1 MDRNTGGIMNQYWLW
16 REKAVADQELG
27 EELKGM
33 EQEPDRIREAFYRE
47 LVFGTGGL
55 RGILGAGTNRMNV
68 YTVAKATQGLAD
80 HIRKKSEQRECSV
93 AVSYDSRIKSELF
106 ARTASA
112 VLAAN
117 GLRVD
122 RKSTR
127 LNSSHIH

>member
-55 RGILGAGTNRMNV
+55 RNQPDECVYGGESDPGTGGSYQKEIRTERM
-68 YTVAKATQGLAD
+68 
-80 HIRKKSEQRECSV
+80 
-93 AVSYDSRIKSELF
+93 
-106 ARTASA
+106 
-112 VLAAN
+112 
-117 GLRVD
+117 LRGCQ
-122 RKSTR
+122 
-127 LNSSHIH
+127 L